1 MSYNRKATNYKEQIK
16 ILKMRGL
23 TIRDD
28 HAAESILKSI
38 GYFRF
43 KGYCLTSYGPIKE
56 AFRPGITIDQIYR
69 IYQFDSDIRGLTM
82 KACQR
87 AEVRF
92 KSIMGMEL
100 ALQYGPVLPKR
111 AFYES
116 FRFSDWNARTKAAH
130 DQGSTRREMY
140 VRNYRDHY
148 HEWPIWVDLELS
160 TFGNVSKLYSWL
172 DTDMKKIIAKR
183 YGKIRFT
190 YVENWAHI
198 LTVVRNTCA
207 HNSRFYGR
215 LLSLGVLVPTKYI
228 GYFGQNTYFSIIF
241 ILSRMLEPK
250 DFASYL
256 YGLHAISTKY
266 GKEVEWQQ
274 LGFQTNWYDYC
285 LKMF

>member
-1 MSYNRKATNYKEQIK
+1 MSYNRKATNYKEQIN
-16 ILKMRGL
+16 ILKQRGL
-23 TIRDD
+23 TIRDY

-69 IYQFDSDIRGLTM
+69 IYQFDSDIRALTM

-100 ALQYGPVLPKR
+100 ALKYGPVLPKM
-111 AFYES
+111 AFYEANS
-116 FRFSDWNARTKAAH
+116 FIEWKKRTKKAH
-130 DQGSTRREMY
+130 DQGSARSEMY
-140 VRNYRDHY
+140 VHNYRDNY

-160 TFGNVSKLYSWL
+160 TLGNTSMLYSWL
-172 DTDMKKIIAKR
+172 NTDMKKIIAKR
-183 YGKIRFT
+183 YGVYYT
-190 YVENWAHI
+190 YPQNWAHM
-198 LTVVRNTCA
+198 LTIIRNTCA

-215 LLSLGVLVPTKYI
+215 LLPLGVAVPKKYQS
-228 GYFGQNTYFSIIF
+228 YFRQHTYFSMIF
-241 ILSRMLEPK
+241 VLFKMLEPK

-256 YGLHAISTKY
+256 HGLYAISKKY
-266 GKEVEWQQ
+266 GDEVEWQQ
-274 LGFQTNWYDYC
+274 LGFQTNWYNYC

>member
-1 MSYNRKATNYKEQIK
+1 MSYNRKATNYKEQIN
-16 ILKMRGL
+16 ILKQRGL

-56 AFRPGITIDQIYR
+56 TFRPGITIDQIYR
-69 IYQFDSDIRGLTM
+69 IYQFDSDIRALTM

-100 ALQYGPVLPKR
+100 ALKYGPVLPKMG
-111 AFYES
+111 FYEANS
-116 FRFSDWNARTKAAH
+116 FIEWKKRTKDAH
-130 DQGSTRREMY
+130 DQGSARSEMY
-140 VRNYRDHY
+140 VHNYRDNY

-160 TFGNVSKLYSWL
+160 TFGNVSKLYTWL
-172 DTDMKKIIAKR
+172 KTPMKKTIAAD
-183 YGKIRFT
+183 YGVNHKYIK
-190 YVENWAHI
+190 NWAHI
-198 LTVVRNTCA
+198 LTVSRNTCA

-215 LLSLGVLVPTKYI
+215 LLSLGVLVPTKYQSF
-228 GYFGQNTYFSIIF
+228 FGMNTYFSITF
-241 ILSRMLEPK
+241 VLFKMLEHK

-256 YGLHAISTKY
+256 HGLHAISKKY
-266 GKEVEWQQ
+266 GNEVDWQQ
-274 LGFQTNWYDYC
+274 LGFQTQWYDYF
-285 LKMF
+285 LRMF